1 MEHLWL
7 AVEAIK
13 GLAILGSMG
22 IIGTT
27 LIILFGRGL

>member
-13 GLAILGSMG
+13 GLAILGSMS
-22 IIGTT
+22 IVGTT